1 MINNRGR
8 ASVVSNQ
15 KARMLAGCLKFKS
28 EIACVARMERAYL
41 GVAEK
46 RLSNE
51 LACTIGCEPATPSF
65 AAAAGAS
72 ESDGFN
78 GGRADA
84 CLVSDFG
91 AVAIFAD
98 ASGCCGSWR
107 LASLTLGFAEA
118 TGLGWGG
125 ALAVASAAAPPDP
138 PCGQGC

>member
-1 MINNRGR
+1 MTDNRGR

-15 KARMLAGCLKFKS
+15 KARMRAGCLKLKS
-28 EIACVARMERAYL
+28 EIAGVARMERAYF

-65 AAAAGAS
+65 AAAADAS
-72 ESDGFN
+72 ESDGFS

-107 LASLTLGFAEA
+107 LVSLSLGFPEA
-118 TGLGWGG
+118 TGWGWGG
-125 ALAVASAAAPPDP
+125 ALAATSAA
-138 PCGQGC
+138 